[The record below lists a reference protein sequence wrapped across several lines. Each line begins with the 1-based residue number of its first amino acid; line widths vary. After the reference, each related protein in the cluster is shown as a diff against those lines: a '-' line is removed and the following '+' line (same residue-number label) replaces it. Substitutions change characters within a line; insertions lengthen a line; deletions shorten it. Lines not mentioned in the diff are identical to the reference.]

1 MFAVAIIGNALSS
14 SGNSSVFDSLIR
26 GADNIVRYLLINRT
40 IRLLRCNLEGFDQGL
55 VLLTEETD
63 LLLLRHDDLALLLDL
78 LLVQDFLIVGK
89 E

>member
-1 MFAVAIIGNALSS
+1 MCF
-14 SGNSSVFDSLIR
+14 
-26 GADNIVRYLLINRT
+26 
-40 IRLLRCNLEGFDQGL
+40 LLRCNLEGFDQGL